1 MNDNPGFFRTRWRR
15 LTSWWASRKQQIVV
29 YLLLLFLGFSFL
41 LVYFWPFLRSRVF
54 VSLDSG
60 QAGILWQRFSGGTNL
75 DYIYTEGFH
84 IVMPWNRLYVYDLRL
99 KQTPHTV
106 LALCKNGLP
115 VEIEVS
121 IRHRPTYPS
130 LPLLHTVVGP
140 NYVEVVVKPE
150 IEAHVRAT
158 VSQFDPAELFGSEGY
173 VSSLV
178 VQGAMGEIAQRYV
191 SLDDLLIKQIIFP
204 KQVLDAVQAKL
215 VEEQRALEYQYRIQ
229 QAQSEA
235 ERKRIEAEGIRA
247 FQESVAS
254 SGSFRDF
261 LTYAG
266 IQATLELAKSNNSK
280 VVVFGNNENGLPLM
294 LNLPPDQEAKPTV
307 SPRPTETPR
316 TAPVPSGAGKA
327 TPAAPKRASTAPA
340 SGAAGNAQ

>member
-1 MNDNPGFFRTRWRR
+1 MNDEPGFFRTRWRR
-15 LTSWWASRKQQIVV
+15 LSSWWADRRQQIVV

-41 LVYFWPFLRSRVF
+41 VVYFWPFLRTRVF

-60 QAGILWQRFSGGTNL
+60 QAGILWQRFAGGTNL
-75 DYIYTEGFH
+75 DYIYGEGFH

-121 IRHRPTYPS
+121 IRHRPTHSS

-140 NYVEVVVKPE
+140 SYVDVVVKPE

-215 VEEQRALEYQYRIQ
+215 VEEQRALAYQYRIQ

-235 ERKRIEAEGIRA
+235 ERKRIEADGIRA
-247 FQESVAS
+247 FQESVAA
-254 SGSFRDF
+254 SGSFRDY

-266 IQATLELAKSNNSK
+266 IQATLELAKSDNSK
-280 VVVFGNNENGLPLM
+280 VVVFGNKENGLPLM
-294 LNLPPDQEAKPTV
+294 LNLPADNDSKPPANTRPTD
-307 SPRPTETPR
+307 SPRSNPTSP
-316 TAPVPSGAGKA
+316 APAKGMSP
-327 TPAAPKRASTAPA
+327 APKRS
-340 SGAAGNAQ
+340 SGAQGTGDGKAP

>member
-60 QAGILWQRFSGGTNL
+60 HAGILWQRFSGGTNL

-106 LALCKNGLP
+106 LALCRNGLP

-121 IRHRPTYPS
+121 VRHRPTYPS

-178 VQGAMGEIAQRYV
+178 VQGAMGEIAERYV
-191 SLDDLLIKQIIFP
+191 SLDDLLIKQIVFP

-294 LNLPPDQEAKPTV
+294 LNLPPDNEGKPSVTTRPADPARPATAPSAPAKGTSSAPKR
-307 SPRPTETPR
+307 SS
-316 TAPVPSGAGKA
+316 TAPVAG
-327 TPAAPKRASTAPA
+327 
-340 SGAAGNAQ
+340 GGGNAQ

>member
-1 MNDNPGFFRTRWRR
+1 VNDNSGFFRTRWRR
-15 LTSWWASRKQQIVV
+15 FTSWWADRKQQIVV
-29 YLLLLFLGFSFL
+29 YLLLVVLGFSFL

-54 VSLDSG
+54 ISLDSG
-60 QAGILWQRFSGGTNL
+60 QAGILWQRFSGGTKL

-99 KQTPHTV
+99 KQAPHKV

-121 IRHRPTYPS
+121 IRHRPMYPS

-150 IEAHVRAT
+150 IEAHVRTT

-204 KQVLDAVQAKL
+204 KQVIDAVQAKL
-215 VEEQRALEYQYRIQ
+215 VEEQRALEYVYRIQ
-229 QAQSEA
+229 QAEREA
-235 ERKRIEAEGIRA
+235 ERKRIEADGIRA

-280 VVVFGNNENGLPLM
+280 VVVFGNSENGLPLL
-294 LNLPPDQEAKPTV
+294 LNLPPDGESKPIV
-307 SPRPTETPR
+307 SPRPAEAPR
-316 TAPVPSGAGKA
+316 PSSLPSGTGNAA
-327 TPAAPKRASTAPA
+327 PAAPKRSSDTPA